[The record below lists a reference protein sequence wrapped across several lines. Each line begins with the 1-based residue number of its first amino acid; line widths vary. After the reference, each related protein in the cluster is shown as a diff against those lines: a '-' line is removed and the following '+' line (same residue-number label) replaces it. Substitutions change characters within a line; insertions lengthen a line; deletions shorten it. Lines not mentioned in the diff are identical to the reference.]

1 MSTDTQVIVI
11 VSISIISIRIMLNIK
26 IIIIMGIVIIAAIV
40 EKHRKCT
47 IRKFR
52 KLISLGNSTPILWK
66 LVSADSNNEQFIH
79 EYKCDTVVS
88 S

>member
-1 MSTDTQVIVI
+1 
-11 VSISIISIRIMLNIK
+11 
-26 IIIIMGIVIIAAIV
+26 MGIVIIAAIV

-79 EYKCDTVVS
+79 ELNVALLFPHNIINMEKK
-88 S
+88 